1 VNWAQTG
8 LNRLALSLLCL
19 DAIVLIV
26 EISLYFR
33 LGLTVEWTPDAAVAA
48 GMLVLLLGLWLYYHF
63 VPGTAIESFIA
74 EVILVLVMTIVFVNI
89 IVLAQYPAVALKAP
103 YADPWLAAADARLGV
118 NVPALARW
126 TTRHPAISQ
135 VLRLVYFTHVP
146 QFALAVFGL
155 GALRDRDALW
165 EFAFHFQVC
174 LTIAVAALVFWPAVH
189 APAYYNVKSTIDMAH
204 LIAQIKGLHE
214 GTMTVVKIRELEGL
228 VSFPSFHVAGG
239 LIVTWVFRRHPG
251 FLVPLIVL
259 NSAMVAATVM
269 TGVHYVIDVI
279 ASVPMVMA
287 SIALFARW
295 GRGLIWPPGS
305 R

>member
-33 LGLTVEWTPDAAVAA
+33 LGLTVAWTPDAAVAA

-74 EVILVLVMTIVFVNI
+74 EVILVLVMTIVFANL
-89 IVLAQYPAVALKAP
+89 IVLAQYPAVALKSP

-126 TTRHPAISQ
+126 TARHPAISQ

-155 GALRDRDALW
+155 GLLRERETLW
-165 EFAFHFQVC
+165 EFAFSFHLC
-174 LTIAVAALVFWPAVH
+174 LAASVVAFAIWPAACVS
-189 APAYYNVKSTIDMAH
+189 AYYRFAPTIDVTRA
-204 LIAQIKGLHE
+204 IEQIQGFHT
-214 GTMTVVKIRELEGL
+214 GSMSVVKLAEMDGL

-239 LIVTWVFRRHPG
+239 LIVTWAFRRHPG
-251 FLVPLIVL
+251 FLWPLVVL
-259 NSAMVAATVM
+259 NIGMAAATVM
-269 TGVHYVIDVI
+269 TGLHYAIDVI
-279 ASVPMVMA
+279 AAVPMVMA
-287 SIALFARW
+287 SIALFERW
-295 GRGLIWPPGS
+295 GRGLIRPPRS